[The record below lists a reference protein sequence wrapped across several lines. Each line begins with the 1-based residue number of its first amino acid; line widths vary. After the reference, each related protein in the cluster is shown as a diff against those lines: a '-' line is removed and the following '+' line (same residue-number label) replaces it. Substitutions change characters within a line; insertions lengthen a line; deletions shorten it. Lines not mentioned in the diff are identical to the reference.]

1 MALPTSVK
9 RRLHYGWAIFGLTF
23 ANLTVE
29 GGSKH
34 TQAVFLVALQSS
46 FMSSATAVS
55 AIFSVGGLVGAF
67 STPILGRLLDRMGPR
82 FLFPLAG
89 ALILAGWLASSFAT
103 ELWQLFIFYSVVA
116 TLGQTAL
123 SSFSAT
129 ANLAPWF
136 PRTRGG
142 MLGLA
147 DAGNPAGQAVF
158 TPLAQIIVF
167 ILGWRS
173 AYQILGVA
181 FFILVGPINY
191 LFQRRPPLPS
201 AALGGKQPGTM
212 AALTAET
219 SYQEQREASG
229 VLDRPANSV
238 TWQEILRRPAVWL
251 LLLTRAANSTA
262 SQMLQL
268 HLIAF
273 FILAG
278 YGELQAAVTIG
289 LVGLLSIGGR
299 PLFGY
304 LSDVIGREVTY
315 TTGLGMTVGSI
326 VIVLLFGDGR
336 SLWPL
341 VVFVALAGLSDG
353 ISGLVVGA
361 KAADLFPANALGTV
375 MGVVE
380 VGRGVGIALG
390 PILGGVLFDWQG
402 DYLLAFSMAA
412 GLTFA
417 SICLMWAVQFVAGTA
432 RY

>member
-1 MALPTSVK
+1 MAVLASVK

-29 GGSKH
+29 GGSKN

-46 FMSSATAVS
+46 FMSSATATS
-55 AIFSVGGLVGAF
+55 EIFSVGGLVGAF
-67 STPILGRLLDRMGPR
+67 STPILGRLLDRTGPR
-82 FLFPLAG
+82 FLFPVAG
-89 ALILAGWLASSFAT
+89 ALILAGWLASGFAT
-103 ELWQLFIFYSVVA
+103 ELWQLFIFYSVIA
-116 TLGQTAL
+116 NLGQTAL

-158 TPLAQIIVF
+158 TPLAQVMVSTI
-167 ILGWRS
+167 GWRS
-173 AYQILGVA
+173 AYQILGVV

-191 LFQRRPPLPS
+191 LFQRRPPLQNIS
-201 AALGGKQPGTM
+201 AEDSQSG
-212 AALTAET
+212 TAEALAAP
-219 SYQEQREASG
+219 EASG
-229 VLDRPANSV
+229 SGQGQREVSGASGELADSITLR
-238 TWQEILRRPAVWL
+238 QILSRRSVWL

-262 SQMLQL
+262 SQMTQL
-268 HLIAF
+268 HMVAF

-299 PLFGY
+299 PIFGS
-304 LSDVIGREVTY
+304 LSDFIGREITY
-315 TTGLGMTVGSI
+315 SVGLGMTIGSI
-326 VIVLLFGDGR
+326 V
-336 SLWPL
+336 
-341 VVFVALAGLSDG
+341 VALAGLSDG

-361 KAADLFPANALGTV
+361 KAADLFPSNTLGTV

-390 PILGGVLFDWQG
+390 PILGGLLFDLQG
-402 DYLLAFSMAA
+402 DYMVAFSLAA

-417 SICLMWAVQFVAGTA
+417 AICFMWAVQFTAGQA
-432 RY
+432 RYEG

>member
-1 MALPTSVK
+1 
-9 RRLHYGWAIFGLTF
+9 
-23 ANLTVE
+23 
-29 GGSKH
+29 
-34 TQAVFLVALQSS
+34 
-46 FMSSATAVS
+46 
-55 AIFSVGGLVGAF
+55 
-67 STPILGRLLDRMGPR
+67 
-82 FLFPLAG
+82 LFPLAG

-103 ELWQLFIFYSVVA
+103 ELWQLFIFYSVIA

-147 DAGNPAGQAVF
+147 DAGNPTGQAVF
-158 TPLAQIIVF
+158 TPLAQVIVF
-167 ILGWRS
+167 SLGWRS

-181 FFILVGPINY
+181 FFILVGPLNY
-191 LFQRRPPLPS
+191 LFQRRPPLQNATVEDKQS
-201 AALGGKQPGTM
+201 GVGAL
-212 AALTAET
+212 AVAET
-219 SYQEQREASG
+219 SSQDQREGPG
-229 VLDRPANSV
+229 VLESPGNSV
-238 TWQEILRRPAVWL
+238 ALREILRRPPVWL

-278 YGELQAAVTIG
+278 YGELEAAVTIG

-304 LSDVIGREVTY
+304 LSDVTGREITY
-315 TTGLGMTVGSI
+315 TAGLGMTIGSI
-326 VIVLLFGDGR
+326 VIVLLFGDG
-336 SLWPL
+336 SSVWPL

-361 KAADLFPANALGTV
+361 KAADLFPSNSLGTV
-375 MGVVE
+375 IGVVE

-390 PILGGVLFDWQG
+390 PILGGLLFDWQG
-402 DYLLAFSMAA
+402 DYLMAFSLAA

-417 SICLMWAVQFVAGTA
+417 SIFFMWAVRFTAEAA